1 MMRPSSKAASFLL
14 DRRYAWAT
22 AIVVAGIIYASLFPF
37 EFQRPPGIRGPL
49 TTLLSTWNYPAGRG
63 DLIANVL
70 LYTPFGLFASLALRR
85 RPAIV
90 RMSIATCAGMALSFA
105 MELTQFYE
113 AGRESALSDVYA
125 NTLGTLLGASLAGIV
140 IAYSGRLPWGISID
154 RRRRFVFILIATW
167 VAFQLFPYVPV
178 IDLHKY
184 WHAVRPLIFSP
195 QISVTRVY
203 YFAACWLALACM
215 LKAILSAGWSRIAV
229 VALMGIVIG
238 SRILITGIVLTPSEI
253 IGALAA
259 AVVWILVASRFRNSA
274 LAIAV
279 VFIVAVI
286 IRGLEPFTFETPA
299 QDFEWIPFR
308 SMISGSPDLSTQSF
322 LQKVFLF
329 GSAVWL
335 IARAGAGLRLAT
347 VLTAGIAFG
356 LSQAHRYLPDRSRD
370 ITDTLMVLIL
380 AGVFKMMEHPP
391 AQDPY

>member
-1 MMRPSSKAASFLL
+1 MHLSSKSAPSSSL
-14 DRRYAWAT
+14 DRRYVWVT
-22 AIVVAGIIYASLFPF
+22 AIIIAGIVYASLFPF
-37 EFQRPPGIRGPL
+37 EFRRPPGIRGPL

-70 LYTPFGLFASLALRR
+70 LYMPFGLFASLALRR
-85 RPAIV
+85 RPARV
-90 RMSIATCAGMALSFA
+90 RIFLATCAGIALSFG

-125 NTLGTLLGASLAGIV
+125 NTFGTLLSAIFAGIV
-140 IAYSGRLPWGISID
+140 IAYSSRLPWGVSLD
-154 RRRRFVFILIATW
+154 RRHRFVFILIATW

-184 WHAVRPLIFSP
+184 WRAVRPLIFSP
-195 QISVTRVY
+195 EISAARVY

-215 LKAILSAGWSRIAV
+215 LKAILNAAGSRVAV
-229 VALMGIVIG
+229 VALMGVVIG
-238 SRILITGIVLTPSEI
+238 GRILITGIVLTPSEI

-259 AVVWILVASRFRNSA
+259 AVLWILAASRLRNSA
-274 LAIAV
+274 LAVA
-279 VFIVAVI
+279 IVLTGAVI
-286 IRGLEPFTFETPA
+286 IRGLEPFTFKTPP

-308 SMISGSPDLSTQSF
+308 SMIGGSPDLSAQSF
-322 LQKVFLF
+322 LQKAFLY

-347 VLTAGIAFG
+347 VLTAGIAFS

-380 AGVFKMMEHPP
+380 AGVFRMMEPSLLSR
-391 AQDPY
+391 Q